1 MSPTQIG
8 GGSFKGP
15 TGVPAAD
22 TILGSA
28 SVDGKWIGISATS
41 SPGTL
46 LHQGEA
52 RGQLYDA
59 VTLCV
64 ANNDTVVRDLTVVW
78 GTSSPGTGDS
88 MTQTIQPKTGF
99 RLVLDR
105 FRLLR
110 TRPLY
115 AYASVANVLT
125 AYVEVTGI

>member
-46 LHQGEA
+46 LHQGES

-64 ANNDTVVRDLTVVW
+64 CNNDTVVRTLTVSW
-78 GTSSPGTGDS
+78 GTSTPGVTDVLV
-88 MTQTIQPKTGF
+88 QQIQPKTGF
-99 RLVLDR
+99 RLILDR

-115 AYASVANVLT
+115 AFADATNVLN